1 MLLDPRAYR
10 LNDLLRRPLPASNTW
25 HQQGLRLALLA
36 SDEPVLPAE
45 GLWRPSHTSLFGSEA
60 FSELQ
65 VAQDSF
71 LALDGTRVVALLLRN
86 PSSSSIPLEI
96 TAHWDVQGTQR
107 CTPPLDD
114 LFFQLA
120 PDTTVQRVFTLSE
133 NPDGNAALKL
143 ANRWYFESSPAATQA
158 QHLEDWQ
165 QQNAFVFDCS
175 DPWLTRLVAHS
186 QAARWRGVNP
196 PPVPQNGGD
205 AKEWFPGGDFDAPL
219 EETACPAWDRWVIET
234 LVGVSSDGE
243 TLKITPTNLIGLSS
257 FCLQGPHG
265 CTIAWDDPAHPED
278 AFGDGD
284 KGLTVYVGRAR
295 VYNQPTLTPCRL
307 TLARERG
314 FPRAPGRS

>member
-10 LNDLLRRPLPASNTW
+10 LDDLLRRPLRATETW

-45 GLWRPSHTSLFGSEA
+45 GLWRPSHISLFGREP

-71 LALDGTRVVALLLRN
+71 IALDGTRVVSLLLRN

-96 TAHWDVQGTQR
+96 TAHWDMQGMHR

-120 PDTTVQRVFTLSE
+120 PDTTAHRVFTLSE
-133 NPDGNAALKL
+133 SSDGNAALKL
-143 ANRWYFESSPAATQA
+143 TNKWYFESSPATTQA
-158 QHLEDWQ
+158 RHLEDWQ
-165 QQNAFVFDCS
+165 QQHAFLFDCS

-186 QAARWRGVNP
+186 QAPRWRGVNAP
-196 PPVPQNGGD
+196 SAPKDGGD
-205 AKEWFPGGDFDAPL
+205 AKEWFPDGDFDAPL
-219 EETACPAWDRWVIET
+219 EEIACLAWDRWVVET

-243 TLKITPTNLIGLSS
+243 TLNIRPDNAMGLSS

-265 CTIAWDDPAHPED
+265 CTVA
-278 AFGDGD
+278 
-284 KGLTVYVGRAR
+284 
-295 VYNQPTLTPCRL
+295 
-307 TLARERG
+307 
-314 FPRAPGRS
+314 